1 MALITEDHLEQQ
13 CLEWFKELGYAYAF
27 APDLAPDGTTPERT
41 DFRQVILTGRLR
53 SALQRLN
60 PEVPA
65 GTIESAVLQLANP
78 NVPGLLAS
86 NRNFHRW
93 MTQGLPITYMD
104 GNQQVGIRLKVIG
117 FDDPASNDWLV
128 VNQLAI
134 QGTKHNRR
142 PDVVVYV
149 NGLPLAVIELKNPA
163 DAKADIWAGFNQ
175 LQTYKQDIPDLFT
188 PNVLLVISDGIQ
200 ARLGSL
206 SADRERFQRWR
217 TIEGIDNEVDP
228 LGNHR
233 DLETLVRGIFDKGRL
248 LEFVRSFCLFEEDGQ
263 IIKKIAAYHQFHAVR
278 AAVERVVEA
287 SRPDGDKKG
296 GVVWHTQGAGKSI
309 EMACLA
315 GKLLTDPRLENPT
328 LVMVTDRQ
336 DLDGQLFGV
345 FAGAGDLLGESPKQ
359 ADSRQELR
367 DLLGNRPSGGIIF
380 TTIQKFATEPDE
392 DKFPA
397 LTERHNIV
405 VICDEAHRTQYG
417 FKGRF
422 DTKTGEI
429 KYGLAKALRDALPQA
444 TFLAFTGTPISQDD
458 RDTQAV
464 FGHYVSVYD
473 IQQAVEDGATVPI
486 YYESRLAK
494 LALKQPLLPQI
505 DAAVDA
511 LFADEAEGFPE
522 GVDDSP
528 AAERAKSRW
537 AALEALV
544 GAEPRLKQVAADLM
558 AHFEQRSR
566 TQPGKAMVVAMSRD
580 ICARLYE
587 AIVALRPDWHDDD
600 PKKGAIKVV
609 MTAAASDE
617 PYFQLHHT
625 TKQQKKDLER
635 RFKDPADPL
644 KIVLVRDMWLTGFDV
659 PCLATMYV
667 DKPMKGANLAQAI
680 ARVNRVFKDKP
691 GGLVVDYIGIAPQL
705 KEALSTY
712 TASKGKG
719 QIKLDVDQALRILKE
734 KLQVARDLL
743 HPVDW
748 SGFREP
754 KTAMALL
761 PNCLDHIL
769 ALPDGKQRYCDTVLA
784 MTKAFAL
791 CGTLDEALVLDPE
804 VTFLQAIR
812 APLIKG
818 DGDGGDGRA
827 PKNVDFE
834 LRQLMSDALV
844 ADGITDVFKVAGL
857 QKPDLS
863 ILSDTFLAEV
873 SKIPQK
879 NLAVELLQRLLR
891 EEVQTRFKTNVVKQK
906 RFSELLQAS
915 LNKYANRSIEAAQVI
930 EELIAMAKQYRD
942 EAEKVEAMGLS
953 VAEAAFYDALANNQ
967 SAHELMGDEVLMKMA
982 RELAEKLRGNLSID
996 WQYKENVRARL
1007 RTMIKAL
1014 LKRYK
1019 YPPDQEAA
1027 AIDLVLQQTE
1037 MISEEWSREDLGK
1050 KIEEVV
1056 AVALTQSG
1064 AIQAGEVNR

>member
-13 CLEWFKELGYAYAF
+13 CLEWFKDLGYRHVF
-27 APDLAPDGTTPERT
+27 APDLDRDGPTPERS
-41 DFRQVILTGRLR
+41 DFRKAILTGRLS

-60 PEVPA
+60 PGVPA
-65 GTIESAVLQLANP
+65 SSIESAVLQLANP

-93 MTQGLPITYMD
+93 MTQGLPITYME

-117 FDDPASNDWLV
+117 FDNPAANDWLV

-142 PDVVVYV
+142 PDLVVYV

-163 DAKADIWAGFNQ
+163 DEKAGIWAAFNQ

-188 PNVLLVISDGIQ
+188 ANVLLVISDGIQ

-206 SADRERFQRWR
+206 SADQERFQRWR
-217 TIEGIDNEVDP
+217 TIEGVNNEVDP
-228 LGNHR
+228 LGAHR

-248 LEFVRSFCLFEEDGQ
+248 LEFVRRFCLFEEDGQ

-278 AAVERVVEA
+278 EAVERVVAA
-287 SRPDGDKKG
+287 STPDGDKKG

-309 EMACLA
+309 EMACLS

-328 LVMVTDRQ
+328 LVIVTDRQ

-359 ADSRQELR
+359 ANSRQELR

-380 TTIQKFATEPDE
+380 TTIQKFATEAGE
-392 DKFPA
+392 DQFPA
-397 LTERHNIV
+397 LSQRHNIV
-405 VICDEAHRTQYG
+405 VICDEAHRSQYG

-464 FGHYVSVYD
+464 FGHYISIYD

-494 LALKQPLLPQI
+494 LALKEPLLPQ
-505 DAAVDA
+505 VDERVDE
-511 LFADEAEGFPE
+511 LFSEE
-522 GVDDSP
+522 DDIP

-544 GAEPRLKQVAADLM
+544 GAEPRLIEVAADLI

-566 TQPGKAMVVAMSRD
+566 SQPGKAMLVAMSRD
-580 ICARLYE
+580 ICARLYD
-587 AIVALRPDWHDDD
+587 AIVALRPEWHDDD

-609 MTAAASDE
+609 MTASASDE
-617 PYFQLHHT
+617 QYLQPHHT
-625 TKQQKKDLER
+625 TKQQKKDLEK

-644 KIVLVRDMWLTGFDV
+644 KIVIVRDMWLTGFDA

-705 KEALSTY
+705 KEALATY
-712 TASKGKG
+712 TAAKGKG
-719 QIKLDVDQALRILKE
+719 APTIDTSEALRILKE

-743 HPVDW
+743 HPIDW
-748 SGFREP
+748 SGFKVP
-754 KTAMALL
+754 SQALALL

-769 ALPDGKQRYCDTVLA
+769 AMPDGKKRYCDTVLA

-791 CGTLDEALVLDPE
+791 CGTLDEAISLDPE

-812 APLIKG
+812 APLVKG
-818 DGDGGDGRA
+818 DGVGGDGSA

-834 LRQLMSDALV
+834 LRQLLSESLV
-844 ADGITDVFKVAGL
+844 AAGITDIFQVAGL
-857 QKPDLS
+857 QKPDIG
-863 ILSDTFLAEV
+863 ILSDQFLAEV

-879 NLAVELLQRLLR
+879 NLAVELLQRLLK
-891 EEVQTRFKTNVVKQK
+891 EEVRSRFKSNVVKQK

-915 LNKYANRSIEAAQVI
+915 LTKYANRSIEAAQVI
-930 EELIAMAKQYRD
+930 EELIAMAKQFRD
-942 EAEKVEAMGLS
+942 EVEKVEAMGLS
-953 VAEAAFYDALANNQ
+953 TAEVAFYDVLANNR
-967 SAHELMGDEVLMKMA
+967 SAQELMGDQVLTQMA
-982 RELAEKLRGNLSID
+982 RELAEKLRNNLSID

-1019 YPPDQEAA
+1019 YPPDQEAV

-1037 MISEEWSREDLGK
+1037 MIAEEWSRQDLGE
-1050 KIEEVV
+1050 KIAG
-1056 AVALTQSG
+1056 AVAETLAKQF
-1064 AIQAGEVNR
+1064 

>member
-13 CLEWFKELGYAYAF
+13 CLEWFQELGYTHVF
-27 APDLAPDGTTPERT
+27 APQLDSDGTSPERT

-86 NRNFHRW
+86 NRQFHRW

-142 PDVVVYV
+142 PDVVVYL

-163 DAKADIWAGFNQ
+163 DEKADIWAGFNQ

-217 TIEGIDNEVDP
+217 TIEGENHLDP

-278 AAVERVVEA
+278 AAVERVVQA

-359 ADSRQELR
+359 AESRQELR
-367 DLLGNRPSGGIIF
+367 DLLANRPSGGIIF
-380 TTIQKFATEPDE
+380 TTIQKFATEDGE
-392 DKFPA
+392 EKFPA
-397 LTERHNIV
+397 LTDRHNVV

-422 DTKTGEI
+422 DSKTGEI

-494 LALKQPLLPQI
+494 LALKEPLLPQ
-505 DAAVDA
+505 VD
-511 LFADEAEGFPE
+511 EQ
-522 GVDDSP
+522 VDDLFSDEDDIP

-544 GAEPRLKQVAADLM
+544 GTEPRLKQVAADLVS
-558 AHFEQRSR
+558 HYEQRSK

-587 AIVALRPDWHDDD
+587 AIIALRPEWHDDD
-600 PKKGAIKVV
+600 HLRGAIKVV
-609 MTAAASDE
+609 MTASASDE
-617 PYFQLHHT
+617 QHLQPHHT
-625 TKQQKKDLER
+625 SKQQKKDLEK
-635 RFKDPADPL
+635 RFKDPTDPL
-644 KIVLVRDMWLTGFDV
+644 QIVIVRDMWLTGFDA

-680 ARVNRVFKDKP
+680 ARVNRVFRDKP

-705 KEALSTY
+705 KEALATY
-712 TASKGKG
+712 TAAKGRG
-719 QIKLDVDQALRILKE
+719 EIKLDVDQAMRILKE
-734 KLQVARDLL
+734 KIQIAHDLL
-743 HPVDW
+743 HPIDW

-754 KTAMALL
+754 GKAMALL
-761 PNCLDHIL
+761 PVCLDHIL
-769 ALPDGKQRYCDTVLA
+769 ELPEGRKRYCDTVLA
-784 MTKAFAL
+784 MTKALAL
-791 CGTLDEALVLDPE
+791 CGTTDEAMLLTEE
-804 VTFLQAIR
+804 VAFLQAIR
-812 APLIKG
+812 APLVKGEAG
-818 DGDGGDGRA
+818 DGDGSA
-827 PKNVDFE
+827 PQNKDFQ
-834 LRQLMSDALV
+834 LRQLLSEALV

-857 QKPDLS
+857 QKPDIS
-863 ILSDTFLAEV
+863 ILSDQFLAEV

-879 NLAVELLQRLLR
+879 NLAVELLQRLLK
-891 EEVQTRFKTNVVKQK
+891 EDLQTRFKSNVVKQK

-915 LNKYANRSIEAAQVI
+915 LSKYTNRSVEAAQVI
-930 EELIAMAKQYRD
+930 EELIVMAKQFRD
-942 EAEKVEAMGLS
+942 AAEKVEALGLS
-953 VAEAAFYDALANNQ
+953 PAEVAFYDALANNQ
-967 SAHELMGDEVLMKMA
+967 SAHDLMGDEVLMKMA
-982 RELAEKLRGNLSID
+982 RELAEKLRKNLSID

-1019 YPPDQEAA
+1019 YPPDQEAT
-1027 AIDLVLQQTE
+1027 AIELVLQQTE
-1037 MISEEWSREDLGK
+1037 MISEEWTREELGNQ
-1050 KIEEVV
+1050 IQSAEVSMV
-1056 AVALTQSG
+1056 
-1064 AIQAGEVNR
+1064 

>member
-1 MALITEDHLEQQ
+1 MTRITEDHLEQQ
-13 CLEWFKELGYAYAF
+13 CLEWFQELGYAYAF

-41 DFRQVILTGRLR
+41 DFRQVILTGCLR

-65 GTIESAVLQLANP
+65 STIESAVLQLANP

-163 DAKADIWAGFNQ
+163 DEKADIWAGFNQ

-200 ARLGSL
+200 ARVGSL

-217 TIEGIDNEVDP
+217 TIEGENHLDP

-248 LEFVRSFCLFEEDGQ
+248 LEFVRRFCLFEEDGQ

-278 AAVERVVEA
+278 AAVESVVKA

-367 DLLGNRPSGGIIF
+367 ELLGNRPSGGIIF

-397 LTERHNIV
+397 LSEHHNIV

-486 YYESRLAK
+486 YFESRLAK
-494 LALKQPLLPQI
+494 LALKEPLLPQL

-511 LFADEAEGFPE
+511 LFADVAEGFPE
-522 GVDDSP
+522 GVDDIP

-544 GAEPRLKQVAADLM
+544 GAEPRLKQLAADLI
-558 AHFEQRSR
+558 AHYEQRSR

-609 MTAAASDE
+609 MTASASDE
-617 PYFQLHHT
+617 QYLQPHHT
-625 TKQQKKDLER
+625 SKQQKKDLEK
-635 RFKDPADPL
+635 RFKDPTDPL
-644 KIVLVRDMWLTGFDV
+644 RIVIVRDMWLTGFDA

-680 ARVNRVFKDKP
+680 ARVNRVFRDKP

-719 QIKLDVDQALRILKE
+719 APTIDTSEALRILKE

-743 HPVDW
+743 HPIDW
-748 SGFREP
+748 SGFRDP

-769 ALPDGKQRYCDTVLA
+769 AISDGKQRYCDTVLA

-791 CGTLDEALVLDPE
+791 CGTLDKAMELNAE

-818 DGDGGDGRA
+818 DEKGGDGRA

-863 ILSDTFLAEV
+863 ILSDQFLAEV

-930 EELIAMAKQYRD
+930 EELIAMAKQFRD
-942 EAEKVEAMGLS
+942 EAEKVAAMGLS
-953 VAEAAFYDALANNQ
+953 VAEVAFYDALANNQ
-967 SAHELMGDEVLMKMA
+967 SAHDLMGDEVLMKMA

-1027 AIDLVLQQTE
+1027 AIELVLQQTE
-1037 MISEEWSREDLGK
+1037 MISEEWSREDLGNK
-1050 KIEEVV
+1050 
-1056 AVALTQSG
+1056 
-1064 AIQAGEVNR
+1064 IQAVVVDALSNQI

>member
-13 CLEWFKELGYAYAF
+13 CLAWFQELGYTHVF
-27 APDLAPDGTTPERT
+27 APQLDSDGTSPERT

-60 PEVPA
+60 PDVPA
-65 GTIESAVLQLANP
+65 STIESAVLQLANP

-117 FDDPASNDWLV
+117 FDDPAANDWLV

-134 QGTKHNRR
+134 QGSKHNRR
-142 PDVVVYV
+142 PDVVVYI

-163 DAKADIWAGFNQ
+163 DQKADIWAGFNQ

-217 TIEGIDNEVDP
+217 TIEGENHLDP

-248 LEFVRSFCLFEEDGQ
+248 LEFVRHFCLFEEDGQ

-278 AAVERVVEA
+278 AAVESVVKA

-367 DLLGNRPSGGIIF
+367 ELLGNRPSGGIIF

-464 FGHYVSVYD
+464 FGRYVSVYD

-494 LALKQPLLPQI
+494 LALKEPLLPQ
-505 DAAVDA
+505 VD
-511 LFADEAEGFPE
+511 EQ
-522 GVDDSP
+522 VDDLFSDEDDIP

-544 GAEPRLKQVAADLM
+544 GAEPRLKQVAADLV

-580 ICARLYE
+580 ICARLYD
-587 AIVALRPDWHDDD
+587 AIVALRPEWHDDD

-609 MTAAASDE
+609 MTASASDE
-617 PYFQLHHT
+617 QYLQPHHT
-625 TKQQKKDLER
+625 TKQQKKDLEK

-644 KIVLVRDMWLTGFDV
+644 KIVLVRDMWLTGFDA

-705 KEALSTY
+705 KEALATY

-719 QIKLDVDQALRILKE
+719 APTIDTSEALRILKE

-743 HPVDW
+743 HPIDW
-748 SGFREP
+748 SGFRDP

-761 PNCLDHIL
+761 PNCVAHVLGL
-769 ALPDGKQRYCDTVLA
+769 SDGKKRYCDTVLA
-784 MTKAFAL
+784 ITKAFAL
-791 CGTLDEALVLDPE
+791 CGTLDEAMALTDE
-804 VTFLQAIR
+804 VAFLQAIR
-812 APLIKG
+812 APIIKG
-818 DGDGGDGRA
+818 DGAEGDGA
-827 PKNVDFE
+827 TPKNVDFE
-834 LRQLMSDALV
+834 LRQLLSESLV
-844 ADGITDVFKVAGL
+844 ADGITDIFKVAGL

-863 ILSDTFLAEV
+863 ILSDQFLAEV

-930 EELIAMAKQYRD
+930 EELIAMAKQFRD
-942 EAEKVEAMGLS
+942 EAEKVESMGLS
-953 VAEAAFYDALANNQ
+953 VAEVAFYDALANNQ
-967 SAHELMGDEVLMKMA
+967 SAHDLMGDEVLMKMA

-1027 AIDLVLQQTE
+1027 AIELVLQQTE

-1050 KIEEVV
+1050 KIQAVV
-1056 AVALTQSG
+1056 ADALEKQF
-1064 AIQAGEVNR
+1064 

>member
-13 CLEWFKELGYAYAF
+13 CLAWFQDLGYTHVF
-27 APDLAPDGTTPERT
+27 APQLDSDGTTPERT

-93 MTQGLPITYMD
+93 MTQGLPITYFD
-104 GNQQVGIRLKVIG
+104 GNQQVGIRLRVIG
-117 FDDPASNDWLV
+117 FDAPASNDWLV

-134 QGTKHNRR
+134 QGSKHNRR

-163 DAKADIWAGFNQ
+163 DEKADIWAAFNQ

-217 TIEGIDNEVDP
+217 TIDGENHLDP
-228 LGNHR
+228 LGPHR

-309 EMACLA
+309 EIACLG
-315 GKLLTDPRLENPT
+315 GKLLIDPRLENPT

-345 FAGAGDLLGESPKQ
+345 FAAAGDLLGESPKQ
-359 ADSRQELR
+359 AERRQELR
-367 DLLGNRPSGGIIF
+367 DLLANRPSGGIIF
-380 TTIQKFATEPDE
+380 TTIQKFATEPGE
-392 DKFPA
+392 DQFPV
-397 LTERHNIV
+397 LSERHNIV

-429 KYGLAKALRDALPQA
+429 KYGLAKALREALPQA

-464 FGHYVSVYD
+464 FGHYVSIYD

-494 LALKQPLLPQI
+494 LALKEPLLPQ
-505 DAAVDA
+505 VDQQVDD
-511 LFADEAEGFPE
+511 LFADE
-522 GVDDSP
+522 DDIP

-544 GAEPRLKQVAADLM
+544 GAEPRLKQVAADLVT
-558 AHFEQRSR
+558 HYEQRSR

-580 ICARLYE
+580 ICARLYD

-600 PKKGAIKVV
+600 HLKGAIKVV
-609 MTAAASDE
+609 MTASASDE
-617 PYFQLHHT
+617 PHLQPHHT
-625 TKQQKKDLER
+625 SKQQKKDLER

-644 KIVLVRDMWLTGFDV
+644 KIVLVRDMWLTGFDA
-659 PCLATMYV
+659 PCMATMYV

-705 KEALSTY
+705 KEALATY
-712 TASKGKG
+712 TAAKGKG
-719 QIKLDVDQALRILKE
+719 APTIDTSEALRILKE

-743 HPVDW
+743 HPINW
-748 SGFREP
+748 SGFRDP

-761 PNCLDHIL
+761 PTCLDHIL
-769 ALPDGKQRYCDTVLA
+769 ERPEGKKRYCDTVLA
-784 MTKAFAL
+784 MTKALAL
-791 CGTLDEALVLDPE
+791 CGTLDEAMARNDE

-812 APLIKG
+812 APLVKG
-818 DGDGGDGRA
+818 DDVGGDGSA
-827 PKNVDFE
+827 PKNVDFQ
-834 LRQLMSDALV
+834 LRQLMSEALV
-844 ADGITDVFKVAGL
+844 ADGFTDVFKVAGL
-857 QKPDLS
+857 DRPDIS
-863 ILSDTFLAEV
+863 ILSDQFLAEV

-879 NLAVELLQRLLR
+879 NLAVELLRRLLK
-891 EEVQTRFKTNVVKQK
+891 EDIQTRFKANVVKQK

-915 LNKYANRSIEAAQVI
+915 LQKYANRSIEAAQVI
-930 EELIAMAKQYRD
+930 EELIAMAKQFRD
-942 EAEKVEAMGLS
+942 EAEKVAAMGLS
-953 VAEAAFYDALANNQ
+953 VAEVAFYDALANNQ
-967 SAHELMGDEVLMKMA
+967 SAQELMGDEVLMKMA

-1027 AIDLVLQQTE
+1027 AIELVLQQTE
-1037 MISEEWSREDLGK
+1037 MISEEWSREDLGQ
-1050 KIEEVV
+1050 KIQ
-1056 AVALTQSG
+1056 AVAADASEKQF
-1064 AIQAGEVNR
+1064 

>member
-1 MALITEDHLEQQ
+1 MARITEDHLEQQ
-13 CLEWFKELGYAYAF
+13 CLAWFQELGYTHVF
-27 APDLAPDGTTPERT
+27 APQLDSDGTSPERT
-41 DFRQVILTGRLR
+41 DFRQAILTARLR

-60 PEVPA
+60 PGVPA
-65 GTIESAVLQLANP
+65 GTIDSAVLQLANP

-93 MTQGLPITYMD
+93 MTQGLPITTMD

-134 QGTKHNRR
+134 QGSKHNRR

-163 DAKADIWAGFNQ
+163 DEKADIWAAFNQ

-206 SADRERFQRWR
+206 SADQERFQRWR
-217 TIEGIDNEVDP
+217 TIEGENHLDP
-228 LGNHR
+228 LGAHR
-233 DLETLVRGIFDKGRL
+233 DLETLVRGIFDRGRL
-248 LEFVRSFCLFEEDGQ
+248 LEFVRHFCLFEEDGQ

-287 SRPDGDKKG
+287 SRPDGDRKG

-367 DLLGNRPSGGIIF
+367 DLLGNRPSGGILF
-380 TTIQKFATEPDE
+380 TTIQKFATDPEE

-397 LTERHNIV
+397 LSERPNIV

-494 LALKQPLLPQI
+494 LALKEPLLPQI

-511 LFADEAEGFPE
+511 LFADVAEGFPA
-522 GVDDSP
+522 GVDDIP

-544 GAEPRLKQVAADLM
+544 GAEPRLKQVAADLV

-580 ICARLYE
+580 ICARLYD
-587 AIVALRPDWHDDD
+587 AIVALRPEWHDDD

-609 MTAAASDE
+609 MTAAASDQE
-617 PYFQLHHT
+617 HLQPHHT
-625 TKQQKKDLER
+625 TKQQKKDLEK

-644 KIVLVRDMWLTGFDV
+644 KIVIVRDMWLTGFDA
-659 PCLATMYV
+659 PCMATMYV

-705 KEALSTY
+705 KEALATY
-712 TASKGKG
+712 TAARGKG
-719 QIKLDVDQALRILKE
+719 APTIDTSEALRILKE
-734 KLQVARDLL
+734 KLQVAHDLL
-743 HPVDW
+743 HPIDW
-748 SGFREP
+748 SGFRDP

-769 ALPDGKQRYCDTVLA
+769 ERPDGKKRYCDTVLA
-784 MTKAFAL
+784 MTRAFAL
-791 CGTLDEALVLDPE
+791 CGTLDEAMALNDE

-812 APLIKG
+812 APLVKG
-818 DGDGGDGRA
+818 DGSGGDGSN
-827 PKNVDFE
+827 PKNVDFQ
-834 LRQLMSDALV
+834 LRQLLSESLV

-857 QKPDLS
+857 ERPDVS
-863 ILSDTFLAEV
+863 MLSDQFLAEV

-930 EELIAMAKQYRD
+930 EELIAMAKQFRD

-953 VAEAAFYDALANNQ
+953 VAEVAFYDALANNQ
-967 SAHELMGDEVLMKMA
+967 SAHDLMGDEVLMKMA

-1027 AIDLVLQQTE
+1027 AIELVLQQTE
-1037 MISEEWSREDLGK
+1037 MISEEWAREDLGE
-1050 KIEEVV
+1050 KIEAAVV
-1056 AVALTQSG
+1056 HALGQ
-1064 AIQAGEVNR
+1064 IF

>member
-13 CLEWFKELGYAYAF
+13 CLEWFKELGYAHAF

-41 DFRQVILTGRLR
+41 DFRQVILTVRLR

-60 PEVPA
+60 PGVPA

-93 MTQGLPITYMD
+93 MTQGLPITYMA

-128 VNQLAI
+128 VNQFAI
-134 QGTKHNRR
+134 QGTRYNRR
-142 PDVVVYV
+142 PDLVVYV

-163 DAKADIWAGFNQ
+163 DHKADIWAAFNQ

-206 SADRERFQRWR
+206 SADQERFQRWR
-217 TIEGIDNEVDP
+217 TIAGVNNEVDP

-248 LEFVRSFCLFEEDGQ
+248 LEFIRSFCLFEEDGQ

-278 AAVERVVEA
+278 EAVERVVEA

-309 EMACLA
+309 EMACLS
-315 GKLLTDPRLENPT
+315 GKLLTDPRMENPT
-328 LVMVTDRQ
+328 LVIVTDRQ

-345 FAGAGDLLGESPKQ
+345 FAGAGDLLGESPRQ
-359 ADSRQELR
+359 ANSRQELR

-464 FGHYVSVYD
+464 FGHYISIYD

-486 YYESRLAK
+486 YFESRLAK
-494 LALKQPLLPQI
+494 LALKEPLLPQ
-505 DAAVDA
+505 VD
-511 LFADEAEGFPE
+511 E
-522 GVDDSP
+522 
-528 AAERAKSRW
+528 
-537 AALEALV
+537 
-544 GAEPRLKQVAADLM
+544 QVAADHI

-580 ICARLYE
+580 ICARLYD
-587 AIVALRPDWHDDD
+587 AIVTLRPDWHDDD
-600 PKKGAIKVV
+600 SMKGAIKVV
-609 MTAAASDE
+609 MTATASDE
-617 PYFQLHHT
+617 QYLQPHHT
-625 TKQQKKDLER
+625 TKQQKKDLEK

-644 KIVLVRDMWLTGFDV
+644 KIVIVRDMWLTGFDA

-705 KEALSTY
+705 KEALATY
-712 TASKGKG
+712 TASKVKG
-719 QIKLDVDQALRILKE
+719 QPTIDTSEALRILKE
-734 KLQVARDLL
+734 KIQVARDLL
-743 HPVDW
+743 HPIDW

-761 PNCLDHIL
+761 PNCLGHVFG
-769 ALPDGKQRYCDTVLA
+769 LPDGKKRYCDTVLA
-784 MTKAFAL
+784 ITKAFAL
-791 CGTLDEALVLDPE
+791 CGTLDEAMALDPE

-812 APLIKG
+812 APLIK
-818 DGDGGDGRA
+818 DDEKGGDGRA

-834 LRQLMSDALV
+834 LRQLLSDALI
-844 ADGITDVFKVAGL
+844 ADGITDIFKVAGL
-857 QKPDLS
+857 QMPDIS
-863 ILSDTFLAEV
+863 ILSDQFLAEV

-906 RFSELLQAS
+906 RFSELLQVS

-930 EELIAMAKQYRD
+930 EELIALAKEFRD
-942 EAEKVEAMGLS
+942 EAERVDAMGLS
-953 VAEAAFYDALANNQ
+953 VAEVAFYDALVNNQ
-967 SAHELMGDEVLMKMA
+967 SAHDLMGDEVLMKMA

-996 WQYKENVRARL
+996 WQYKENVRAKL

-1019 YPPDQEAA
+1019 YPPDLEVA
-1027 AIDLVLQQTE
+1027 AIELVLLQAE
-1037 MISEEWSREDLGK
+1037 MISEEWAREDLGD
-1050 KIEEVV
+1050 KIQA
-1056 AVALTQSG
+1056 AVAEALMKNSVM
-1064 AIQAGEVNR
+1064 IAGESSKSIPSRRASGHLTTESRIGPPSDGP

>member
-13 CLEWFKELGYAYAF
+13 CCEWFTELGYAHVF
-27 APDLAPDGTTPERT
+27 APQLDSDGTAPERT
-41 DFRQVILTGRLR
+41 DFRQVVLTGRLR

-65 GTIESAVLQLANP
+65 STIASAVLQLANP

-142 PDVVVYV
+142 PDVVVYL

-163 DAKADIWAGFNQ
+163 DEKADIWAAFNQ

-217 TIEGIDNEVDP
+217 TIEGENHLDP

-278 AAVERVVEA
+278 AAVESVVKA

-367 DLLGNRPSGGIIF
+367 DLLANRPSGGIIF
-380 TTIQKFATEPDE
+380 TTIQKFAIEEGE
-392 DKFPA
+392 DTFPA
-397 LTERHNIV
+397 LTDRHNVV

-464 FGHYVSVYD
+464 FGEYVSVYD

-494 LALKQPLLPQI
+494 LALKEPLLPQ
-505 DAAVDA
+505 VD
-511 LFADEAEGFPE
+511 ER
-522 GVDDSP
+522 VDDLFSDEDDIP

-544 GAEPRLKQVAADLM
+544 GAEPRLKQVAADLV

-580 ICARLYE
+580 ICARLYD
-587 AIVALRPDWHDDD
+587 AIIALRPEWHDED
-600 PKKGAIKVV
+600 PKQGAIKVV
-609 MTAAASDE
+609 MTASASDE
-617 PYFQLHHT
+617 QYLQPHHT
-625 TKQQKKDLER
+625 TKQQKKDLEK

-644 KIVLVRDMWLTGFDV
+644 KIVLVRDMWLTGFDA
-659 PCLATMYV
+659 PCMATMYV

-705 KEALSTY
+705 KEALATY
-712 TASKGKG
+712 TAAKGKG
-719 QIKLDVDQALRILKE
+719 APTIDTTEALRILKE

-743 HPVDW
+743 YPIDW
-748 SGFREP
+748 GGFRDP
-754 KTAMALL
+754 KRAMALL

-769 ALPDGKQRYCDTVLA
+769 ELPDGKKRYCDTVLA

-791 CGTLDEALVLDPE
+791 CGTLDEAMALDPE

-812 APLIKG
+812 APLVKG
-818 DGDGGDGRA
+818 DDIGGDGRA
-827 PKNVDFE
+827 PKNVDFQ
-834 LRQLMSDALV
+834 LRQLLSEALV
-844 ADGITDVFKVAGL
+844 ADGFTDVFKIAGL
-857 QKPDLS
+857 EKPDIS
-863 ILSDTFLAEV
+863 ILSDQFLAEV

-891 EEVQTRFKTNVVKQK
+891 EEVQTRFKSNVVQQK

-915 LNKYANRSIEAAQVI
+915 LAKYANRSIEAAQVI
-930 EELIAMAKQYRD
+930 EELIAMAKQFRE
-942 EAEKVEAMGLS
+942 EAEKVAAKGMS
-953 VAEAAFYDALANNQ
+953 VAEVAFYDALANNQ
-967 SAHELMGDEVLMKMA
+967 SAQELMGDEVLMKMA
-982 RELAEKLRGNLSID
+982 RELAAKLRGNLSID

-1027 AIDLVLQQTE
+1027 AIELVLLQTE
-1037 MISEEWSREDLGK
+1037 MISEEWSREDLGNQ
-1050 KIEEVV
+1050 IE
-1056 AVALTQSG
+1056 AAIAQALPRPS
-1064 AIQAGEVNR
+1064 